1 MTRGVL
7 AAAVGLGL
15 AGMLAEPGF
24 AVTPD
29 AQSAR
34 LVVKVIRLS
43 PAAMPYFSGF
53 GADARVPSVKLAPLD
68 PRKVI
73 EQSEQAIGRTIG
85 NYKLTDLTGAQLFL
99 SDYRGK
105 PLVISLIYTSCSSS
119 CPPTTQHLIDAVGEA
134 GRIFGLDG
142 FNVLT
147 IGFDARNDTPRRM
160 AQFASTQGIKFKNW
174 RLASGDP
181 ATIEALL
188 RDLGFSYIT
197 IAGGF
202 DHVTQTTIVD
212 RDGKIYRSVYG
223 EDFPLQMFIEPLK
236 DAVYGTSS
244 SFSLSGM
251 FNHLKFIC
259 TVYDPNAG
267 RYRIDYGMAFGSVI
281 AGLSLLVFGGLIY
294 REWIRTGH
302 A

>member
-34 LVVKVIRLS
+34 L
-43 PAAMPYFSGF
+43 
-53 GADARVPSVKLAPLD
+53 D

-85 NYKLTDLTGAQLFL
+85 NYKLTDSTGAQLFL
-99 SDYRGK
+99 RDYRGK

-119 CPPTTQHLIDAVGEA
+119 CPPTTQHLIDVVGEA

-142 FNVLT
+142 FNALT
-147 IGFDARNDTPRRM
+147 IGFDARNDTPGRM

-188 RDLGFSYIT
+188 RDLGFSYVSV
-197 IAGGF
+197 AGGF
-202 DHVTQTTIVD
+202 DHVTQTTIID
-212 RDGKIYRSVYG
+212 RDGKVYRSVYG
-223 EDFPLQMFIEPLK
+223 DEFPLPMFIEPLK
-236 DAVYGTSS
+236 DVVYGRSS
-244 SFSLSGM
+244 PYSIGGILDRI
-251 FNHLKFIC
+251 KFIC
-259 TVYDPNAG
+259 TVYDPGAG
-267 RYRIDYGMAFGSVI
+267 RYRIDYGLTFGSVI
-281 AGLSLLVFGGLIY
+281 AALSLLIFGGLIY
-294 REWIRTGH
+294 REWVRTRH